1 MASELELL
9 KGLEEWHKNEI
20 AQATLH
26 SWARRY
32 GEERRF
38 YRQLEERKQR
48 ALAKCR
54 MIGALVVDKGLPAGD
69 PCWVAQLI
77 AKYI

>member
-9 KGLEEWHKNEI
+9 KGLKEWQDNEI
-20 AQATLH
+20 IMANER

-32 GEERRF
+32 AEEQRF
-38 YRQLEERKQR
+38 YRQLEERKER
-48 ALAKCR
+48 ILARCR

-77 AKYI
+77 GTYI